1 MRPRVPELERYLRI
15 WRRAVAMHFGTIV
28 ASRSDFV
35 FFFVGKMVRMGF
47 FLVFFLSIFGVAP
60 TVAGYSEGE
69 VLLFFA
75 TMNLIDVLIQISWY
89 RGFFLLPRMVTSGD
103 FDFMLTKPVSPLF
116 MIAFHIFDFL
126 DLTTLPVALVLL
138 WYAFSL
144 LPPLGALQWV
154 WYALFLA
161 NALALAF
168 AINMTLAAMTFWAVR
183 SSNLWGVFRD
193 LMYVLRFPPE
203 IFPHGVRMFL
213 TYVVPMLVIVSFPV
227 KAAIG
232 RLAPA
237 SGIYGLAIS
246 VAALVLATKLWHRGL
261 RAYSSASS

>member
-1 MRPRVPELERYLRI
+1 MKLSAHKLRRYAWI
-15 WRRAVAMHFGTIV
+15 WRRAVAMHFGTLV
-28 ASRSDFV
+28 TSRSDFV
-35 FFFVGKMVRMGF
+35 FFFLGKMVRMCF
-47 FLVFFLSIFGVAP
+47 FFVFFISIFAVAP
-60 TVAGYSEGE
+60 TVVGYSKGE

-89 RGFFLLPRMVTSGD
+89 RGFFLLPRMVRDGD

-126 DLTTLPVALVLL
+126 DLTTLPVAIGFL

-144 LPPLGALQWV
+144 LPSLGAVAWIGYV
-154 WYALFLA
+154 IFLM

-168 AINMTLAAMTFWAVR
+168 ALNMTLAALTFRTVQTG
-183 SSNLWGVFRD
+183 NLWGVFRD
-193 LMYVLRFPPE
+193 LMYILRFPPE
-203 IFPHGVRMFL
+203 IFPRGVQFFL
-213 TYVVPMLVIVSFPV
+213 TFVVPMLVIVAFPV

-232 RLAPA
+232 RLPLAV
-237 SGIYGLAIS
+237 GVYGLAIS
-246 VAALVLATKLWHRGL
+246 ALALVLASKFWHRGL